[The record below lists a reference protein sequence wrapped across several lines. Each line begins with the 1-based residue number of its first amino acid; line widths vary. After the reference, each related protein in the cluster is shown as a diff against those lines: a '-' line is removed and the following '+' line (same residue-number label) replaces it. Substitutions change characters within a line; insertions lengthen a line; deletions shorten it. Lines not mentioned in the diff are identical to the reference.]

1 MVPDIQKAGQ
11 GRAGQGRAEQGSD
24 PMLYTSHKNILW
36 NNDKCKE
43 SPACGRYNA
52 LLCPVL

>member
-1 MVPDIQKAGQ
+1 MVPDIQKAEQ
-11 GRAGQGRAEQGSD
+11 GRAGQGSD

-43 SPACGRYNA
+43 SPACARYNA